1 MNDHAQRTE
10 GQAAES
16 SGVFRSH
23 GSARLPPI
31 LRRHPDAMGLVT
43 HPEGR
48 IVDVNDAFAE
58 IAGRSPA
65 EVIGRTTLEVGLW
78 PATDERERVLA
89 EPVDRDHVDKREI
102 DFVGADGTARV
113 GLASIERL
121 DIDGEPHSLW
131 VLHDITDQ
139 RRAEGE
145 LRSRTAELE
154 TLLGIATVLSSTT
167 ELDVTLDTIARLAAE
182 TLGSPEAEIVVYDAD
197 ADELCTAAIYQSR
210 WTAWAEAL
218 DQPVTGPEA
227 DLDKHLM
234 AAPGVTIQTRSDP
247 QLDGVTREIME
258 RWDDHVYLCV
268 PLRFGDRPLGLL
280 IYIETERDRLF
291 TDKELELATAV
302 GEQAAL
308 AIHTARQFDRERE
321 QNRRLTA
328 LVNASRTLA
337 SEIDLDNVNAKLARV
352 AVEALDAD
360 WCSVFEYHAEESTVT
375 EKASCERRRR
385 CRPEMVSRTYR
396 IGRQAPLADDEY
408 PLDVSRLESGEI
420 VIERLSDPDLDP
432 ATRADMEDQDERSCL
447 TVPLMSGGR
456 PMGFF
461 VIVHEREEH
470 AFGAPEI
477 EVARAIAEQAAV
489 GWERARLYRRLE
501 LLAITDGLTGVFNHR
516 HFYER
521 LAAEIKRADRSGDPL
536 PLLMIDIDG
545 FKLYNDR
552 FGHQAGDDALRT
564 IAEAI
569 TAEVRD
575 GIDLV
580 ARYGGEE
587 FTVLLPGAHDAVA
600 AAERIR
606 ERVRGVSMATPV
618 GEARLTVS
626 VGVAVYPASAADM
639 DDLVA
644 RADAAMYIAKR
655 LGKDRVEAAA
665 AR

>member
-1 MNDHAQRTE
+1 
-10 GQAAES
+10 
-16 SGVFRSH
+16 
-23 GSARLPPI
+23 
-31 LRRHPDAMGLVT
+31 MGLVT

>member
-1 MNDHAQRTE
+1 MQDRENGTE
-10 GQAAES
+10 GQAIEPDGMLRWPGA
-16 SGVFRSH
+16 
-23 GSARLPPI
+23 ARLPPI
-31 LRRHPDAMGLVT
+31 FRRHPDAMELVT
-43 HPEGR
+43 YPEGR

-65 EVIGRTTLEVGLW
+65 ELIGRTTLEVGLW
-78 PATDERERVLA
+78 PSPDERERALA
-89 EPVDRDHVDKREI
+89 ELVQRGRVDGRETEFI
-102 DFVGADGTARV
+102 AADGTVRV
-113 GLASIERL
+113 GLASIEL
-121 DIDGEPHSLW
+121 LEIDGEPHSLW

-139 RRAEGE
+139 RRAEE
-145 LRSRTAELE
+145 QLRSRTAELE

-182 TLGSPEAEIVVYDAD
+182 TLGSPEAEIVVYDAET
-197 ADELCTAAIYQSR
+197 DELRTAAIYQSR

-227 DLDKHLM
+227 DLDRQLM
-234 AAPGVTIQTRSDP
+234 AAPRVIIQMRSDP
-247 QLDGVTREIME
+247 QLDAVTREIME

-280 IYIETERDRLF
+280 ISIETEQDRIF
-291 TDKELELATAV
+291 TEQELDLATAV

-328 LVNASRTLA
+328 LVDASRTLA
-337 SEIDLDNVNAKLARV
+337 SEIDIDNVNAELTRV

-360 WCSVFEYHAEESTVT
+360 WCSVFEYHAEDGKVT
-375 EKASCERRRR
+375 EKAICEHRGPGQ
-385 CRPEMVSRTYR
+385 PEMVGRTYR
-396 IGRQAPLADDEY
+396 LSRRTPLADDEY
-408 PLDVSRLESGEI
+408 PLDVPRLEAGEI
-420 VIERLSDPDLDP
+420 VVERLGDPDLDP
-432 ATRADMEDQDERSCL
+432 ATRADMEEQNERSCL

-456 PMGFF
+456 AVGFF
-461 VIVHEREEH
+461 VIVHEHKEH
-470 AFGAPEI
+470 VFGTPEI
-477 EVARAIAEQAAV
+477 AVARAIAEQAAV

-545 FKLYNDR
+545 FKLFNDR

-569 TAEVRD
+569 LAEVRD

-626 VGVAVYPASAADM
+626 IGVAVYPTSAADM

-655 LGKDRVEAAA
+655 LGKDRVEVAAP
-665 AR
+665 R